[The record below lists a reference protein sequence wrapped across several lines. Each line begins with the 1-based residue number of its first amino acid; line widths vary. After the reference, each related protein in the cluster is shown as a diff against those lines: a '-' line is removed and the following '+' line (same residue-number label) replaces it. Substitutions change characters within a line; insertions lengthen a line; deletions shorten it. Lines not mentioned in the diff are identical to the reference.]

1 MGWSQIMEVDEKRR
15 GGLPGQESQPADWVH
30 CLLPLPF
37 KPQAMLSLLLLSLA
51 QAPAPCLPSEILPAS
66 GTASPGFGEIMAVD
80 GDRLMVAA
88 DSGGGSLDVIKV
100 FERDAVG
107 GGWSEVQEVALTP
120 SQGSLV
126 TDLDLEGDRAVVVAA
141 NMGLLVYKSWGLERD
156 PASGLWGWGLEI
168 GGSQIA
174 GQLRASVFADDVAVA
189 SAGRVS
195 CYRRDP
201 AGWQLFKTIPVSGQ
215 LREIDLSLR
224 FLVTSTGP
232 TTGSLRDL
240 RAYTRIP
247 GPDFLPPVQLTASAR
262 GPFGVDDDRIITRSG
277 GVVRHFSANAA
288 GDGWFAA
295 QTISPPGGYSF
306 VPPQGPLTP
315 GAPLS
320 LDAGSGVFVLN
331 GTRGVSGQAVFT
343 YRRNQ
348 FGIYELDSILQ
359 PTTPPVPPFDG
370 DLLGRSIAVGR
381 NHVTLGSV
389 GAAGEGRLGARTLS
403 SNDCDQNGLGDS
415 CDLILGQGFDVNQN
429 NTLDGCEETGVR
441 YCSPAT
447 ANSSGEVARI
457 GIFGPPT
464 TALFS
469 INFYAE
475 GLPDGGLGAFM
486 ASRGNQVVT
495 NPLYT
500 GNFCLGG
507 APTYRNLGGRQFI
520 TDTGRARVL
529 LNRPFVPDGLGG
541 LLPILPGETWYFQYW
556 FYDPGATPSTGFSDA
571 LGVTFTL
578 F

>member
-1 MGWSQIMEVDEKRR
+1 
-15 GGLPGQESQPADWVH
+15 
-30 CLLPLPF
+30 
-37 KPQAMLSLLLLSLA
+37 MLSLLLLSLA

-120 SQGSLV
+120 SQGSHV

-141 NMGLLVYKSWGLERD
+141 DMGLLVYKSWGLERD

-168 GGSQIA
+168 TGSQIT
-174 GQLRASVFADDVAVA
+174 GVRRASVFADDVAVA
-189 SAGRVS
+189 SAATNPLFTRVR

-201 AGWQLFKTIPVSGQ
+201 AGWQLFKTFLVIGQ
-215 LREIDLSLR
+215 LREMDLSLR
-224 FLVTSTGP
+224 FLVISTGS
-232 TTGSLRDL
+232 TTVTNYLY
-240 RAYTRIP
+240 AYTRIP
-247 GPDFLPPVQLTASAR
+247 GPDLLPPILVAFLSPNTS
-262 GPFGVDDDRIITRSG
+262 FGVDDDRIITRFG
-277 GVVRHFSANAA
+277 NVVRHFSANAS

-295 QTISPPGGYSF
+295 QTISPPGGSSF
-306 VPPQGPLTP
+306 APPP

-320 LDAGSGVFVLN
+320 VDAGSGVFVLN
-331 GTRGVSGQAVFT
+331 GTQGVTVQAVFT

-370 DLLGRSIAVGR
+370 DSLGRSIAVGR
-381 NHVTLGSV
+381 NHVILGSV
-389 GAAGEGRLGARTLS
+389 GALGEGRLAARALS

-415 CDLILGQGFDVNQN
+415 CDLILGQAFDVNQN

-520 TDTGRARVL
+520 TETGRARVL

-556 FYDPGATPSTGFSDA
+556 F
-571 LGVTFTL
+571 
-578 F
+578 

>member
-1 MGWSQIMEVDEKRR
+1 
-15 GGLPGQESQPADWVH
+15 
-30 CLLPLPF
+30 
-37 KPQAMLSLLLLSLA
+37 
-51 QAPAPCLPSEILPAS
+51 
-66 GTASPGFGEIMAVD
+66 
-80 GDRLMVAA
+80 
-88 DSGGGSLDVIKV
+88 
-100 FERDAVG
+100 
-107 GGWSEVQEVALTP
+107 
-120 SQGSLV
+120 
-126 TDLDLEGDRAVVVAA
+126 
-141 NMGLLVYKSWGLERD
+141 
-156 PASGLWGWGLEI
+156 
-168 GGSQIA
+168 
-174 GQLRASVFADDVAVA
+174 
-189 SAGRVS
+189 
-195 CYRRDP
+195 
-201 AGWQLFKTIPVSGQ
+201 
-215 LREIDLSLR
+215 
-224 FLVTSTGP
+224 VTSTGP
-232 TTGSLRDL
+232 TTGSSRDL

-262 GPFGVDDDRIITRSG
+262 GPFGVDDDRIITRFSS
-277 GVVRHFSANAA
+277 VVRHFSANAA

-295 QTISPPGGYSF
+295 QTISRPAGYSF
-306 VPPQGPLTP
+306 EAPQ

-331 GTRGVSGQAVFT
+331 GRRFADARSAVFT

-389 GAAGEGRLGARTLS
+389 GAAGEGRLAARALS

-429 NTLDGCEETGVR
+429 NILDGCEETGVR

-520 TDTGRARVL
+520 TETGRARVL

-556 FYDPGATPSTGFSDA
+556 F
-571 LGVTFTL
+571 
-578 F
+578 

>member
-1 MGWSQIMEVDEKRR
+1 MGWSQIMEVDLKKR
-15 GGLPGQESQPADWVH
+15 GMLPGQESQPADWVH

-37 KPQAMLSLLLLSLA
+37 RPQAMLSLLLLSLA

-66 GTASPGFGEIMAVD
+66 GTASPSFGEIMAVD

-141 NMGLLVYKSWGLERD
+141 DMGLQFYKSWGLERD

-168 GGSQIA
+168 GGSQIT

-232 TTGSLRDL
+232 ATGSSRDL

-277 GVVRHFSANAA
+277 GVVRHFSVNAA

-295 QTISPPGGYSF
+295 QTAFPPAGYSF
-306 VPPQGPLTP
+306 NTILGES
-315 GAPLS
+315 LS
-320 LDAGSGVFVLN
+320 LYAGSGVFVLN
-331 GTRGVSGQAVFT
+331 GTRAVTGQSVVFT

-370 DLLGRSIAVGR
+370 DSLGRSIAVGR
-381 NHVTLGSV
+381 NHVILGSV
-389 GAAGEGRLGARTLS
+389 GTSGEGRLAARPLS
-403 SNDCDQNGLGDS
+403 SYDCDQNGLGDS

>member
-1 MGWSQIMEVDEKRR
+1 
-15 GGLPGQESQPADWVH
+15 
-30 CLLPLPF
+30 
-37 KPQAMLSLLLLSLA
+37 MLSLLLLSLA

-66 GTASPGFGEIMAVD
+66 GTASPSFGEIMAVD

-107 GGWSEVQEVALTP
+107 GGWLEVQEVALAHI
-120 SQGSLV
+120 QGDWLV
-126 TDLDLEGDRAVVVAA
+126 DLDLDGDRAVAVVTT
-141 NMGLLVYKSWGLERD
+141 GSGRESWGLERD
-156 PASGLWGWGLEI
+156 SASGLWGWGLEI
-168 GGSQIA
+168 GGSQI
-174 GQLRASVFADDVAVA
+174 GVHTASVFADDVAVA
-189 SAGRVS
+189 SGSEIR
-195 CYRRDP
+195 CYRRDL
-201 AGWQLFKTIPVSGQ
+201 AGWQLFKTIPVSGP

-232 TTGSLRDL
+232 TPGGSRDL

-247 GPDFLPPVQLTASAR
+247 GPDLLPPILVSSPSL
-262 GPFGVDDDRIITRSG
+262 GPFGVDDDRIITRFAQS
-277 GVVRHFSANAA
+277 VRHFSANAA
-288 GDGWFAA
+288 GDGWFAP
-295 QTISPPGGYSF
+295 QTISPPAGYTF
-306 VPPQGPLTP
+306 EPPP
-315 GAPLS
+315 GEPLS

-331 GTRGVSGQAVFT
+331 GRRGSGFWVVSVVFT

-348 FGIYELDSILQ
+348 FGIYELDSIHQ
-359 PTTPPVPPFDG
+359 STTPPNPPFSYG
-370 DLLGRSIAVGR
+370 DSLGRSIAVGR
-381 NHVTLGSV
+381 NHVILGSI
-389 GAAGEGRLGARTLS
+389 GTSGEGRLAARALS

-429 NTLDGCEETGVR
+429 NILDGCEETGVR

-475 GLPDGGLGAFM
+475 GLPEGGLGAFM

-520 TDTGRARVL
+520 TETGRARVL

>member
-1 MGWSQIMEVDEKRR
+1 MGWPHIMELDLKKR
-15 GGLPGQESQPADWVH
+15 GALPGQGSQHADWVH
-30 CLLPLPF
+30 RLLPLPF

-66 GTASPGFGEIMAVD
+66 GTASPSFGEIMAVD

-88 DSGGGSLDVIKV
+88 DSGGGSLDTIKV

-107 GGWSEVQEVALTP
+107 GGWLEVQEVALAHI
-120 SQGSLV
+120 QGDWLV
-126 TDLDLEGDRAVVVAA
+126 DLDLDGDRAVAVVVT
-141 NMGLLVYKSWGLERD
+141 GSGHESWGLERD

-168 GGSQIA
+168 GGSQI
-174 GQLRASVFADDVAVA
+174 GVRRASVFADDVAVA
-189 SAGRVS
+189 SGSEIR
-195 CYRRDP
+195 CYRRDL
-201 AGWQLFKTIPVSGQ
+201 AGWQLFKTIPVSGP

-224 FLVTSTGP
+224 FLVTSTRLPVLGD
-232 TTGSLRDL
+232 LRDL

-247 GPDFLPPVQLTASAR
+247 GPDLLPPILVSSSSR
-262 GPFGVDDDRIITRSG
+262 GPFGVDDDRIITRFG
-277 GVVRHFSANAA
+277 GGVRHFSANAA
-288 GDGWFAA
+288 GDGWVAA
-295 QTISPPGGYSF
+295 QTILPPGGGYPLN
-306 VPPQGPLTP
+306 PPL
-315 GAPLS
+315 AEPLS

-331 GTRGVSGQAVFT
+331 GTRTVTGQSVVFT

-370 DLLGRSIAVGR
+370 DSLGRSIAVGR
-381 NHVTLGSV
+381 NHVILGSV
-389 GAAGEGRLGARTLS
+389 GTSGEGRLAARALS

-520 TDTGRARVL
+520 TETGRARVL

>member
-1 MGWSQIMEVDEKRR
+1 
-15 GGLPGQESQPADWVH
+15 
-30 CLLPLPF
+30 
-37 KPQAMLSLLLLSLA
+37 MLSLLLLSLA

-66 GTASPGFGEIMAVD
+66 GTASPSFGEIMAVD

-107 GGWSEVQEVALTP
+107 GGWLEVQEVALAHI
-120 SQGSLV
+120 QGDWLV
-126 TDLDLEGDRAVVVAA
+126 DLDLDGDRAVAVVTT
-141 NMGLLVYKSWGLERD
+141 GSGHESWGLERD
-156 PASGLWGWGLEI
+156 SASGLWGWGLEI
-168 GGSQIA
+168 GGSQI
-174 GQLRASVFADDVAVA
+174 GVHTASVLADDVAVA
-189 SAGRVS
+189 SGSEIR
-195 CYRRDP
+195 CYRRDL
-201 AGWQLFKTIPVSGQ
+201 AGWQLFKTIPVSGP

-232 TTGSLRDL
+232 TPVGSRDL

-247 GPDFLPPVQLTASAR
+247 GPDLLPPILVSSPSR
-262 GPFGVDDDRIITRSG
+262 GPFGVDGDRIITRSAQF
-277 GVVRHFSANAA
+277 VRHFSANAA
-288 GDGWFAA
+288 GDGWFAP
-295 QTISPPGGYSF
+295 QTISPPAGYSF
-306 VPPQGPLTP
+306 EPPTGE
-315 GAPLS
+315 PLS

-331 GTRGVSGQAVFT
+331 GRRGLGSWMVSVVFT

-348 FGIYELDSILQ
+348 FGIYELDSIHQ
-359 PTTPPVPPFDG
+359 STTPPNPPFSFG
-370 DLLGRSIAVGR
+370 DSLGRSIAVGR
-381 NHVTLGSV
+381 NHVILGSV
-389 GAAGEGRLGARTLS
+389 GTSGEGRLAARPLS
-403 SNDCDQNGLGDS
+403 SYDCDQNGLGDS

-520 TDTGRARVL
+520 TETGRARVL